1 MASSPID
8 GNSILA
14 IDVGAAN
21 TRAVFFDVVEGE
33 YRFVASGIAPSTAEA
48 PYKDVSEGVRNAIGN
63 LQAILGRALLDNSR
77 NLITP
82 SQPNG
87 SGVDAL
93 VATLSAGPTIRTVLV
108 GLLKDV
114 SLESARRLAESTY
127 MRIVET
133 LNISDRRKP
142 DQQIDA
148 VLRARPDLI
157 VIAGGTDGGASRSI
171 QKLLEPIGLASFTM
185 PDDKRPAVLYAG
197 NEKIEEE
204 IKTLIGSLATSLHF
218 SPNVRPSLD
227 TEDLEP
233 AQRELARMTIN
244 IRKRQIRGVDLLDS
258 WSGGH
263 LLPTAYATGR
273 MVRFLAKVYSS
284 KKGILS
290 VDLGASAA
298 IISAGFSDKSTLN
311 VYPQFGLGEN
321 LTGLLNYTKLEDI
334 LRWSSLDVSP
344 SVLRDYM
351 YQKAMYPSA
360 IAATKEDLAISQA
373 IARQALYLAMQS
385 ARHDFPRNV
394 AGIKPTLTPLFEPI
408 LAGGGALSDASRPGQ
423 GLLLLLDSIQP
434 VGVTTVIIDQ
444 NNLLP
449 LLGVTASQNNILP
462 VQVLESGAF
471 LSVGTVVAPVVS
483 AAYGTPILRATL
495 TYENGTES
503 RMDLKYGSH
512 ETLPLSSGEAGKL
525 TVQCLRGADV
535 GFGPGRGG
543 TIPVSGG
550 ALGVVFDGRGRPL
563 DLPADG
569 VRRRELIKKWNWTL
583 GGE

>member
-1 MASSPID
+1 MPSSLID

-14 IDVGAAN
+14 LDVGAAN

-33 YRFVASGIAPSTAEA
+33 YRFVAAGVAPSTAEA
-48 PYKDVSEGVRNAIGN
+48 PFRDVSEGARNAIQN
-63 LQAILGRALLDNSR
+63 LQSVLGKPLLDGSR

-93 VATLSAGPTIRTVLV
+93 VATLSAGPAIKTVLM

-142 DQQIDA
+142 EQQIDGI
-148 VLRARPDLI
+148 LRTRPDLI
-157 VIAGGTDGGASRSI
+157 VVAGGTDGGASRSI
-171 QKLLEPIGLASFTM
+171 HKLLEPIGLASFIL
-185 PDDKRPAVLYAG
+185 PEDKRPAVLYAG
-197 NEKIEEE
+197 NEKLEGDV
-204 IKTLIGSLATSLHF
+204 KSLIGSFSSSLHF

-233 AQRELARMTIN
+233 AQRELARMTVN
-244 IRKRQIRGVDLLDS
+244 IRKRQIKGVDLLDM

-263 LLPTAYATGR
+263 ILPTAYATGR
-273 MVRFLAKVYSS
+273 MVRFLSKVYGAN
-284 KKGILS
+284 KGILS

-298 IISAGFSDKSTLN
+298 VISAGFMDKSTLN
-311 VYPQFGLGEN
+311 VFPQFGLGEN
-321 LTGLLNYTKLEDI
+321 LSGLLNYTSLEDI
-334 LRWSSLDVSP
+334 LRWSPLDIP
-344 SVLRDYM
+344 PGVLRDYI
-351 YQKAMYPSA
+351 YQKALYPSA
-360 IAATKEDLAISQA
+360 IAATKEDLAMSQA
-373 IARQALYLAMQS
+373 VARQALTLAMQS
-385 ARHDFPRNV
+385 ARRDFPRNV

-408 LAGGGALSDASRPGQ
+408 LAGGGALTDASRPGQ

-449 LLGVTASQNNILP
+449 LLGATASQNNILP

-471 LSVGTVVAPVVS
+471 LSVGTVVAPVAS
-483 AAYGTPILRATL
+483 ANYGTPILRATL
-495 TYENGTES
+495 TYENGAEG
-503 RMDLKYGSH
+503 RMDLKYGSL
-512 ETLPLSSGEAGKL
+512 ETLPLANGEAGKL
-525 TVQCLRGADV
+525 TLQCLRGADV

-563 DLPADG
+563 NLPADA